1 MSTFLNDYIHSI
13 DEKWQ
18 EIDIL
23 ITNAKKIED
32 SDEELYNALCRS
44 ITVLLVAHLEGFTK
58 NLVKNVV
65 RDLNQHCTFSALP
78 IAIKRT
84 YCKKYLGSNDN
95 KKNNAYEKSM
105 SKLIEKFEEIN
116 CGIEDEPFFFTKNKN
131 PNSSVLKTVF
141 NNFGITNIF
150 EYLNGSS
157 IEAMF
162 SWSHLEIKSSA
173 VDLRKIIL
181 DGTEI
186 FPYTI
191 IMDGYGFEKNKS
203 KAKTL
208 WEEFLE
214 QINQKRHSIA
224 HGNVFQNAQTVL
236 ELEVTK
242 SKILLLQFAFI
253 AILATKLSKIE
264 NR

>member
-23 ITNAKKIED
+23 IKNAKKIED

-58 NLVKNVV
+58 DLVKNVV
-65 RDLNQHCTFSALP
+65 RDLNQYCTFPALP
-78 IAIKRT
+78 TAIQRT
-84 YCKKYLGSNDN
+84 YCKKYLGSNDDR
-95 KKNNAYEKSM
+95 KNNAYEKSM
-105 SKLIEKFEEIN
+105 SKLIDKFGEIN
-116 CGIEDEPFFFTKNKN
+116 CSIEDEPFFFSKNRN

-150 EYLNGSS
+150 DYLYGSS

-162 SWSHLEIKSSA
+162 SWSYIEIKESA
-173 VDLRKIIL
+173 VDLRKVIL
-181 DGTEI
+181 DGTEQ

-191 IMDGYGFEKNKS
+191 IRNGYGFEKSKS

-236 ELEVTK
+236 ELEATK
-242 SKILLLQFAFI
+242 SKILLLQFALI
-253 AILATKLSKIE
+253 AILISKLSQIE
-264 NR
+264 I